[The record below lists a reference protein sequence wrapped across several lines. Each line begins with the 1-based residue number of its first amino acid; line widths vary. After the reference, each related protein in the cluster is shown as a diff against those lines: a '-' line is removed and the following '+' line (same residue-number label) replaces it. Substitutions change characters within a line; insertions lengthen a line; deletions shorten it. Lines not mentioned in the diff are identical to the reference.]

1 MNYRDLSAWLPT
13 GPAAKEL
20 AVSPTTLKRYADR
33 DGFLTLGVHWRYG
46 AHKNSPRIWNLRLCQ
61 QALDYRSRVKK

>member
-1 MNYRDLSAWLPT
+1 M
-13 GPAAKEL
+13 
-20 AVSPTTLKRYADR
+20 SPTTLKRYADR